1 MAIVKKR
8 FAAFACAVLLAML
21 GAFAV
26 CSTNA
31 WAADDPSYDP
41 NAEVLIVGWTDGDG
55 YHETTVT
62 EEMVQGKISTNRQG
76 VLFSKNDIWH
86 VVGTDR
92 WVSLR
97 DVLVAAG
104 AYDSVTVDTYLE
116 LWVYDDETPGTLKK
130 YTKYEPYYDEMSEK
144 GYPLY
149 FFDGTS
155 RTSLAKI
162 PEAPLVETCIA
173 LNCAS
178 AEIAAGSNAGTTLS
192 ALQMDVKRAPR
203 LLWGLHWDDTE
214 TGGNRFPSNIGKI
227 VLTN

>member
-1 MAIVKKR
+1 MTIAKKR

-62 EEMVQGKISTNRQG
+62 EEMVEDDIQDDRQG
-76 VLFSKNDIWH
+76 ALFSKDGIWH

-92 WVSLR
+92 WVSLH

-104 AYDSVTVDTYLE
+104 AYDSVTVGTSIE

-130 YTKYEPYYDEMSEK
+130 YTKYTPKYNEMSEK

-149 FFDGTS
+149 FFEGTS
-155 RTSLAKI
+155 RTSLAQVST
-162 PEAPLVETCIA
+162 APLVETCIA

-178 AEIAAGSNAGTTLS
+178 AEIAEGSNAGATLN
-192 ALQMDVKRAPR
+192 ALQMETKRAPR
-203 LLWGLHWDDTE
+203 LLWGLHWDDEKTD
-214 TGGNRFPSNIGKI
+214 GNRFPSNIGKI